1 MPDITTIP
9 INMRLIEQL
18 TNAMNSIRVETK
30 VIGVVT
36 ITVKDEDEFE
46 HACLL
51 CAEAGVHVNFAVQ
64 PALLEL

>member
-1 MPDITTIP
+1 MPDITTVP
-9 INMRLIEQL
+9 IDLRLIKHL

-46 HACLL
+46 LACLL

-64 PALLEL
+64 PELLEL